1 MDDTKDRLP
10 VVVVVG
16 GGYAGVL
23 AANRVAGRLGGRARV
38 VLVSD
43 RDELVHRVRLHE
55 MASGGDARRYP
66 LARMVARRVERV
78 QARVVRIDAAARR
91 CVLED
96 GVLAYDFLIYAVGS
110 GIAAAAPGAREH
122 GMALASP
129 DHALAFAAKLD
140 ALPIGAPIVVIG
152 GGLSGIE
159 VAAEIAERHP
169 ALAVS
174 ILCDT
179 LGTGWDDVARDA
191 ALAGLSELGVT
202 VRTGAR
208 VAEVHA
214 DAVVLTTGE
223 RVDAAATV
231 WAAGFA
237 ASRLARDSG
246 LPCDASGRLVVGET
260 LQVPSHPEI
269 LGAGDGV
276 APPAACVS
284 GADPDYVL
292 RMGCVTAMPLG
303 CHAAD
308 VAADLVRGKPPRT
321 FRFAFPLQCVSLG
334 RKRGLLVLT
343 DRRDHTTGR
352 VVTGRVA
359 AMVKELICRYVIGM
373 VRVERRFALYPW
385 LGKRSSR
392 RLLTAPTPR
401 ALPAASGD
409 THVA

>member
-1 MDDTKDRLP
+1 MDDTDRLP

-38 VLVSD
+38 VLVTD

-55 MASGGDARRYP
+55 MAAGGDVRRYP

-78 QARVVRIDAAARR
+78 QARVVRVDAAARR

-129 DHALAFAAKLD
+129 DHALAFAARLE
-140 ALPIGAPIVVIG
+140 ALPLGAPVVVIG

-174 ILCDT
+174 IVCDV
-179 LGTGWDDVARDA
+179 LGAGWDDVARAA

-208 VAEVHA
+208 VAEVRA
-214 DAVVLTTGE
+214 DALILSDGE

-246 LPCDASGRLVVGET
+246 LPCDASGRLIVGET
-260 LQVPSHPEI
+260 LQMPSHPEI
-269 LGAGDGV
+269 IGAGDAV
-276 APPAACVS
+276 APPAACVR

-308 VAADLVRGKPPRT
+308 VVADLVKGKPPRT

-334 RKRGLLVLT
+334 RKRGLVVRT
-343 DRRDHTTGR
+343 DGGDRATGR
-352 VVTGRVA
+352 VITGRLA

-373 VRVERRFALYPW
+373 VRIERRYAVYPW
-385 LGKRSSR
+385 LGRGASR
-392 RLLTAPTPR
+392 R

-409 THVA
+409 TQVA